1 MPTSRPSS
9 EVSSSRAGKAEVK
22 RLCDQGRAGVVYSVG
37 DEIVGRVSAAQVR
50 AGLLRA
56 ARREADSDDPS
67 PEAEAGAILEAETAV
82 EIHEIRDM
90 IRAYLDALAR
100 G

>member
-1 MPTSRPSS
+1 M
-9 EVSSSRAGKAEVK
+9 
-22 RLCDQGRAGVVYSVG
+22 VYSQG
-37 DEIVGRVSAAQVR
+37 DEVVGRVSAAQVR
-50 AGLLRA
+50 AELTRA
-56 ARREADSDDPS
+56 HRAGEDS

-90 IRAYLDALAR
+90 IRGYLDALAR

>member
-1 MPTSRPSS
+1 M
-9 EVSSSRAGKAEVK
+9 
-22 RLCDQGRAGVVYSVG
+22 VYSRDG
-37 DEIVGRVSAAQVR
+37 EIVERVSAAQIR
-50 AGLLRA
+50 AALLRA

-90 IRAYLDALAR
+90 VRGYLDALAR